1 MYNYGPYYGYPFYYR
16 NMNPRFRSNN
26 WNNQSNYHNY
36 YYNNYDDDYSRRSR
50 FNYDNYNQ
58 DNYGYNNYDRYNN
71 TQRRRN
77 KYYLGE
83 NGIEDKKRTINWMDA
98 FQ

>member
-50 FNYDNYNQ
+50 FNYDNYNM
-58 DNYGYNNYDRYNN
+58 DIIIMIDIIIP
-71 TQRRRN
+71 
-77 KYYLGE
+77 KE
-83 NGIEDKKRTINWMDA
+83 EEINII
-98 FQ
+98 